1 MTMLIAGAV
10 IMLVGIIIGYAM
22 GAMKVTPTDKTHKSE

>member
-1 MTMLIAGAV
+1 MTMLIAGSV

-22 GAMKVTPTDKTHKSE
+22 GVAKVASSADKSDK